1 MDQIIL
7 DIFTTGVKGLLALVA
22 LGYGAAM
29 FYQALARSLQRV
41 GSQRDYYGLI
51 DQAGKPLPPVV
62 FCKRRRLT
70 DKEAAMHRCSPL
82 YIKAGR

>member
-1 MDQIIL
+1 MNHIIL
-7 DIFTTGVKGLLALVA
+7 DITGVKGLLALVV

-29 FYQALARSLQRV
+29 LYQGVARLIQRA
-41 GSQRDYYGLI
+41 GEQRDYYGLL
-51 DQAGKPLPPVV
+51 DQNGKPLPPVA
-62 FCKRRRLT
+62 FCNRRRRRLT